1 MQKRPTKKK
10 RPTKQTY
17 KDTEETHKKDLQKI
31 EATKDTEKTHLKDQK
46 DLQKKPTDQNPRKET
61 YNL

>member
-31 EATKDTEKTHLKDQK
+31 EATKDTEKTH
-46 DLQKKPTDQNPRKET
+46 
-61 YNL
+61 